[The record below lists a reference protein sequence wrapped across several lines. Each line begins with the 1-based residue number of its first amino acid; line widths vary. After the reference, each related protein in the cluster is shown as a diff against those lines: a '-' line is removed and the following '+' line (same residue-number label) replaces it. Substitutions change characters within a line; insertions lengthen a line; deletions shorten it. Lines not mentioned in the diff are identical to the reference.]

1 MLYPNYKRN
10 PPKLS
15 NSFMKKNLMYGI
27 LVCKLLSLIWY
38 TCTSIQI
45 SVYPFHMIV
54 WFSHLCKEVLWSF
67 CGYAHTMESGYSL
80 KDSGLCL
87 TIAEERNQIRKE
99 ILKQWHNKYQ
109 SSCCSQMLSNRV
121 GFRVFFVSKKKKK
134 KKRLQFFLIKISF

>member
-15 NSFMKKNLMYGI
+15 NSLMKKNLMYGI

-87 TIAEERNQIRKE
+87 TIAEERNQIKSG
-99 ILKQWHNKYQ
+99 KKYWNNGITNIKVHVVHK
-109 SSCCSQMLSNRV
+109 CYHFTNRV
-121 GFRVFFVSKKKKK
+121 GFHFFFQKKKDCN
-134 KKRLQFFLIKISF
+134 SS